1 MNNHAILNA
10 LTVIEKFTNGDSKK
24 ALMELANQYIGKR
37 ADEIVTNQSTYEAAI
52 IIKKAS
58 AQINEIVHA
67 FGIINCLPSIL
78 QEGEIV
84 ESLSLASAASGEGID
99 LVTNIRIAEFKF
111 SEWQKSNANGTRKRA
126 ICADYVS
133 LLLNDDPRKKELYVF
148 DAERISLYL
157 QSKKAE
163 WKHVLSKHP
172 KLLNR
177 LQDKNIEGK
186 YLCDLYNPNEI
197 EILDLKDYLSK

>member
-24 ALMELANQYIGKR
+24 ALMELGNQYIGKR

-99 LVTNIRIAEFKF
+99 LVTNIRIA
-111 SEWQKSNANGTRKRA
+111 
-126 ICADYVS
+126 
-133 LLLNDDPRKKELYVF
+133 
-148 DAERISLYL
+148 
-157 QSKKAE
+157 
-163 WKHVLSKHP
+163 
-172 KLLNR
+172 
-177 LQDKNIEGK
+177 
-186 YLCDLYNPNEI
+186 
-197 EILDLKDYLSK
+197 